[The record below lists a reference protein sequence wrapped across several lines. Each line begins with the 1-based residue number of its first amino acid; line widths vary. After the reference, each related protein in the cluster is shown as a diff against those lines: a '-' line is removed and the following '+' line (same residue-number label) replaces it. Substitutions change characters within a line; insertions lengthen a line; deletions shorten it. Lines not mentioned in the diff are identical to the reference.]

1 METDSLLAKS
11 RRTQNTASP
20 NQTKANPLRR
30 DRSSEKLTH
39 NGYKSIANGNDEEAV
54 LLTGFVVGQLYRYKP
69 NDKCPRVSVF
79 RLPQTREETHF
90 LGNIN
95 RSQVF
100 MCLERVDQR
109 WVKISSSQMDGYIA
123 LPPSFQ
129 IDREIFQPISSY
141 KAYEDFG
148 SRHIFFW
155 EGRQLV
161 GPDTGYF
168 LFSLVAI
175 PTSLVLYIVLV
186 ANRFPE
192 IVGALLSVGQPLP
205 HLCLSLPNISKRH
218 QTVALVL

>member
-11 RRTQNTASP
+11 RRTPNSASP
-20 NQTKANPLRR
+20 NQAKSNPLRR

-39 NGYKSIANGNDEEAV
+39 HGYMSIATGNDEEAV
-54 LLTGFVVGQLYRYKP
+54 PLTGFVVGQLYRYKP

-79 RLPQTREETHF
+79 SDKQTREEKHF

-109 WVKISSSQMDGYIA
+109 WVKVSSSQLDGYIA

-168 LFSLVAI
+168 LFSLVVI
-175 PTSLVLYIVLV
+175 PASLLLYIVLV
-186 ANRFPE
+186 ANRFTA
-192 IVGALLSVGQPLP
+192 IVGALLTVCHPLFVV
-205 HLCLSLPNISKRH
+205 CD
-218 QTVALVL
+218 